1 MAMIKCPECGQEI
14 SDKAKKCVH
23 CGKILIE
30 DKPATKI
37 CSDCGKENPIDATEC
52 VHCGCP
58 FEEEKKDEQFV
69 AESVPVQTP
78 LEAKPKK
85 NIAKI
90 VIPIVVIV
98 VLGAIIGLI
107 VYNIKVVKPKNTYNE
122 AMTLL
127 EKGKYDE
134 ADKLLDFI
142 SGYKDVATIQE
153 QLKYESYAYSTIN
166 DLKNYLKNPDSF
178 QPYDITFY
186 ASMGGEEDSES
197 SETEDSTEEVS
208 DKHPACII
216 HYGAQ
221 NGFGGNTTGY
231 VLGYYNTEDK
241 VYKVLGSCNSL
252 DEDDYDSDDEDNLY
266 DLLICKLVNLY
277 IDGEDKVGD
286 VDLSRLKTVLKNDAY
301 STIKIIE

>member
-78 LEAKPKK
+78 IETKPKK

-134 ADKLLDFI
+134 ADKLLDSI

-252 DEDDYDSDDEDNLY
+252 DEDDYDSDDEDDLY

>member
-1 MAMIKCPECGQEI
+1 M
-14 SDKAKKCVH
+14 
-23 CGKILIE
+23 
-30 DKPATKI
+30 
-37 CSDCGKENPIDATEC
+37 
-52 VHCGCP
+52 
-58 FEEEKKDEQFV
+58 
-69 AESVPVQTP
+69 
-78 LEAKPKK
+78 
-85 NIAKI
+85 
-90 VIPIVVIV
+90 VIV

-134 ADKLLDFI
+134 ADKLLDSI

>member
-98 VLGAIIGLI
+98 VLWAIIGLI

-134 ADKLLDFI
+134 ADKLLDSI

>member
-58 FEEEKKDEQFV
+58 FEEEKKDEQLV

-78 LEAKPKK
+78 IETKPKK

-134 ADKLLDFI
+134 ADKLLDSI

-252 DEDDYDSDDEDNLY
+252 DEDDYDSDDEDDLY

-286 VDLSRLKTVLKNDAY
+286 VDLARLKTVLKNDAY